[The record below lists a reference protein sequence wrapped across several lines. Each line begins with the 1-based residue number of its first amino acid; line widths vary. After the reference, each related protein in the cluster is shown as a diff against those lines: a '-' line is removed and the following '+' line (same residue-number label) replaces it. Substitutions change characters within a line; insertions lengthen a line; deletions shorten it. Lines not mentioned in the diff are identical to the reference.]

1 MKKVLLLIVAA
12 LLLAGCGGEKKT
24 KAQKPLY
31 DLTSGKAVPKF
42 SGENAYKYV
51 EEQVAFGPRN
61 PNSQGAKMALQY
73 FKNFFE
79 QNCDKFELQNF
90 IYTGYQNEKL
100 DLTNI
105 IAKYKP
111 EAKRRIILCAH
122 WDTRPRAEQD
132 KNEANKHKPIL
143 GANDGGSG
151 TGVLME
157 IARILKENP
166 VDYGVDIIL
175 FDGEDYGEASDLDN
189 FCIGS
194 KYFGATK
201 DPSYQPVFAI
211 LLDLI
216 GDIDAKYP
224 QDPESMSKAPE
235 VVNMVWRIAQDI
247 GASRFISATGSGIYD
262 DHVALNQN
270 GIKAINIIDSDIV
283 GADSDIERKN
293 YWHTQND
300 TMENIDKE
308 ALQQVGDVLV
318 KLIYSLKFNR

>member
-1 MKKVLLLIVAA
+1 MKKIFLFITAILLI
-12 LLLAGCGGEKKT
+12 AGCGEKKQT
-24 KAQKPLY
+24 IQKPLY
-31 DLTSGKAVPKF
+31 DLTAGKTTPKF
-42 SGENAYKYV
+42 SGESAYKYV
-51 EEQVAFGPRN
+51 EKQVAFGPRN
-61 PNSQGAKMALQY
+61 PNSQGAKMALEY
-73 FKNFFE
+73 FKEFFE
-79 QNCDKFELQNF
+79 KNCDKLELQNF
-90 IYTGYQNEKL
+90 VYTGYQNEKL
-100 DLTNI
+100 NLTNI
-105 IAKYKP
+105 IAKYNP
-111 EAKRRIILCAH
+111 EAKRRIIFCAH

-132 KNEANKHKPIL
+132 KNEDNKRKPIL

-157 IARILKENP
+157 IATILKKNP
-166 VDYGVDIIL
+166 VDYGIDIIL
-175 FDGEDYGEASDLDN
+175 FDGEDYGKASDLDN

-216 GDIDAKYP
+216 GDKDAKYP
-224 QDPESMSKAPE
+224 KDPESVSKAPK
-235 VVNMVWRIAQDI
+235 VVSMVWGIAQRI
-247 GASRFISATGSGIYD
+247 GAGRFISVKGDGIYD
-262 DHVALNQN
+262 DHVALNQH

-283 GADSDIERKN
+283 GANSDIERKN

>member
-1 MKKVLLLIVAA
+1 MKKILLIVIVLLLI
-12 LLLAGCGGEKKT
+12 GCEGKK
-24 KAQKPLY
+24 QEIIKPLY
-31 DLTSGKAVPKF
+31 DLTAGKPIPKF
-42 SGENAYKYV
+42 SGEQAYKHI

-61 PNSQGAKMALQY
+61 PNSEGAARALDF
-73 FKNFFE
+73 FKDFFE
-79 QNCDKFELQNF
+79 KRCDKLELQNF
-90 IYTGYQNEKL
+90 LYTGYENERL
-100 DLTNI
+100 NLTNV
-105 IAKYKP
+105 IAKFNP

-122 WDTRPRAEQD
+122 WDTRPWAD
-132 KNEANKHKPIL
+132 KDKDESKRDKPIL

-157 IARILKENP
+157 IASILKENP

-175 FDGEDYGEASDLDN
+175 FDGEDYGKEADLDN

-224 QDPESMSKAPE
+224 YDPESVNKAPE
-235 VVNMVWRIAQDI
+235 VVQMVWGIAREI
-247 GASRFISATGSGIYD
+247 GASRFVTSTGAPIYD
-262 DHVALNQN
+262 DHVALNQH

-283 GADSDIERKN
+283 GADSEIERKN
-293 YWHTQND
+293 YWHTHND
-300 TMENIDKE
+300 TMENISKD

-318 KLIYSLKFNR
+318 KMIYSLKFNR